1 MSTPADV
8 HTLTGA
14 YALNALPPEDR
25 EHFEGHL
32 AECPSC
38 AEEVAGFGE
47 ALAKLGS
54 AAAEEPPPHLREQ
67 TLNAAKYI
75 RQLPP
80 EVAEGDSDELSRW
93 RKIRQSRW
101 WRRGGMAVAAA
112 AVVAALVLGY
122 QNVVISQQLDALQQT
137 NDEYAAMS
145 KVLSAPDA
153 EVISDTTDKGGTAT
167 AAVSYKRDKALL
179 MASGL
184 PEPPGDHV
192 YQAWVM
198 EPEPRSAGLLPPA
211 RQDRTQVMA
220 HDIDKGDKLGLTVEP
235 SGGSSQPTTDPIA
248 VVSL

>member
-25 EHFEGHL
+25 NRFEQHL

-54 AAAEEPPPHLREQ
+54 AAAEEPPPQLREQ
-67 TLNAAKYI
+67 TLNAAKYT

-80 EVAEGDSDELSRW
+80 EGAEPHADELSRW
-93 RKIRQSRW
+93 RKVRNSRW

-122 QNVVISQQLDALQQT
+122 QNTVISQRLGDLERT
-137 NDEYAAMS
+137 NDHYAALS
-145 KVLSAPDA
+145 KILSTSDA
-153 EVISDTTDKGGTAT
+153 RVVSDTAESGGKAT
-167 AAVSYKRDKALL
+167 AAVSYQRDKALF
-179 MASGL
+179 MTSGL
-184 PEPPGDHV
+184 QQPPDDHV

-211 RQDRTQVMA
+211 RQDRAQVMA
-220 HDIDKGDKLGLTVEP
+220 HGVEKGDKLGLTVEP
-235 SGGSSQPTTDPIA
+235 SGGSSQPTTEPVALI
-248 VVSL
+248 SL